1 MMIDIIKN
9 PVIIGLTVGVLVYLY
24 IKWDSSKKEDKNKDK
39 NKRKDSNI
47 LIPLFLGTLSWF
59 IANNYYDFN
68 ETSINNN
75 NNLTIN
81 NNYEVPGKLN
91 LSDSPMIG
99 GDGGINLMNNVGNKF
114 NMNTNMNPNPNLNP
128 IYNQPSSYHLLKKGI
143 TIPNNMTLPDI
154 MIENF

>member
-24 IKWDSSKKEDKNKDK
+24 IKWDSSKKEDKHKDK

-59 IANNYYDFN
+59 IANNYYDNYNN
-68 ETSINNN
+68 ETPLN

-91 LSDSPMIG
+91 LSDSPLIG
-99 GDGGINLMNNVGNKF
+99 GSGGVNLMNNVGNKF
-114 NMNTNMNPNPNLNP
+114 NMNTNMNPV
-128 IYNQPSSYHLLKKGI
+128 YNQPSSYHLLKKGI